1 MQNLNPSRRNPVLA
15 ALLAVVWAATAA
27 APARSADGD
36 AASAPSAP
44 SAAPAPKPDPPVIE
58 RLRASGL
65 DVRPGGIIGRDI
77 RFWLVATE
85 DGRQAFAATTADG
98 SLMLGKIYAPDG
110 ALTLDTEGRTPMFLD
125 PAERRAHGLARLTG
139 ATPTPATDFAWRS
152 RDRRAGGGDGGA
164 APGSVWDLLG
174 HATAIEEGRAGAAL
188 VYVFVDPHCHYCHRQ
203 WDVLRKKVSAGELRV
218 RWVPVAVLER
228 SRADPGVAGG
238 LLADPRPETL
248 AAWMREQRVRRVQ
261 PSESEPAKKA
271 LAANMALF
279 EALKV
284 PSVPAILYKDK
295 AGALVKRV
303 GVTDL

>member
-1 MQNLNPSRRNPVLA
+1 MNPSCRNRRHPILA
-15 ALLAVVWAATAA
+15 ALLVVVCAASAA
-27 APARSADGD
+27 PPARSADGD
-36 AASAPSAP
+36 APSAP
-44 SAAPAPKPDPPVIE
+44 SAAPAPPPAPPVIE
-58 RLRASGL
+58 RLRATGL
-65 DVRPGGIIGRDI
+65 DVRPGGTIGRDI
-77 RFWLVATE
+77 RFWLVATK

-110 ALTLDTEGRTPMFLD
+110 TLTLDTEGRTPMFLD

>member
-15 ALLAVVWAATAA
+15 ALLAVVCAATAAAPAA

-36 AASAPSAP
+36 AASAPSAPSAP

-139 ATPTPATDFAWRS
+139 APPTPATDFAWRT
-152 RDRRAGGGDGGA
+152 
-164 APGSVWDLLG
+164 PGRQATAEPPGTVWDRLG
-174 HATAIEEGRAGAAL
+174 HATTIEEGRVGAPL
-188 VYVFVDPHCHYCHRQ
+188 VYIFVDPYCSYCHRQ
-203 WDVLRKKVSAGELRV
+203 WEVLRKKVQAGALRV
-218 RWVPVAVLER
+218 RWAPVAALER
-228 SRADPGVAGG
+228 SQADLGVAGG

-248 AAWMREQRVRRVQ
+248 AAWMREHRVR
-261 PSESEPAKKA
+261 PSESEAAKKA
-271 LAANMALF
+271 LGANMALF
-279 EALKV
+279 EALKA
-284 PSVPAILYKDK
+284 PSVPALLYKDK
-295 AGALVKRV
+295 AGKLVTRI